1 MTVALALALLLAP
14 PAFAQDDPDAGNR
27 AQAEAGPAPVSQPL
41 WKVEP
46 YWEPVSELRA
56 LFPLRS
62 SSFPV
67 TVQLVG
73 GVSGGVRYRYR
84 DTPHWYGYSR
94 LAGTIT
100 YSITHG
106 GLGLDGRVG
115 SFFGFDDD
123 LFRFTSGPDF
133 FINLYQGSDY
143 VLPAYTGLGWDIRA
157 TFKPTRDFWVIAS
170 VTPAWMIT
178 PLGASSSR
186 IADLGPFHEMEM
198 GLSLFYFGQFHF
210 QLGWLWTWKAY
221 SQSQMFLQGPVISVR
236 M

>member
-1 MTVALALALLLAP
+1 MTVALALALLLTP
-14 PAFAQDDPDAGNR
+14 PGFAQDPDEGNR
-27 AQAEAGPAPVSQPL
+27 ALSESGPRPMSEPP

-46 YWEPVSELRA
+46 YWEPVSELRS
-56 LFPLRS
+56 LFPVQG

-73 GVSGGVRYRYR
+73 GVSGGLRYRYR
-84 DTPHWYGYSR
+84 DGPHWYGYSR

-123 LFRFTSGPDF
+123 LFRVTTGPDF
-133 FINLYQGSDY
+133 FINLYSGSDY
-143 VLPAYTGLGWDIRA
+143 TLPAYSGLGWDLRGTI
-157 TFKPTRDFWVIAS
+157 KPLRELWVIANI
-170 VTPAWMIT
+170 TPAWMIT
-178 PLGASSSR
+178 PLGSSTSR

-198 GLSLFYFGQFHF
+198 GLSVFYFGQFHF
-210 QLGWLWTWKAY
+210 QVGWLWTWKAY
-221 SQSQMFLQGPVISVR
+221 SATQVFMHGPVISVR